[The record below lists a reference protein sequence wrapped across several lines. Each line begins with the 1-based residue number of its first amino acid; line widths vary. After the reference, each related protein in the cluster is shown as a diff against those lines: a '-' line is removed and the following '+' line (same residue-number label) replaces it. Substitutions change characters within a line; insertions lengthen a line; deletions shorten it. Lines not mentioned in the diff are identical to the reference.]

1 VAENRVSLKDFY
13 CAGCNERFLR
23 RADDP
28 FCPRCG
34 MLAATEQLEDPR
46 QPTLLWRSTDPDPEN
61 GRRQS
66 PGEDLNRLLGT
77 QVDLYDC
84 RQLLGRGGMG
94 WVFLAWHTRLDR
106 PCALKI
112 LSPHLAERDPDY
124 LARFRNEGRAAA
136 AINHPNIVTAHA
148 TGEHEGLHF
157 LEMEFVAGRSLQ
169 HVLNEQ
175 RLTPTRATCLA
186 VGIAQGLSEAHR
198 AGLIHRDLK
207 PDNVLLTHRGVPKI
221 GDFGLAKKVA
231 GGPAEAAFL
240 LAGTPHFMAPELFQ
254 GEPAT
259 KASDVYALGVVYFQM
274 LTGQLPF
281 ARENMDSLMSAVTS
295 EPIPDVRRMHP
306 EIPLEMAEC
315 LNMMLDKS
323 PGNRPADAVA
333 ALQLL
338 EAVQGHLRDLE
349 GLLHDALD
357 SEPGVTWVRNGS
369 RYNVHVI
376 LEDGRSQRVVI
387 ENETDS
393 LDGQIVIY
401 SVCCPSRHDYY
412 EQALRLNASV
422 SNGALSIR
430 DISGV
435 PHFVMVNVYPRS
447 TIDPEEIRRT
457 VRDLAAHSDAVEHL
471 LTGQDRH

>member
-1 VAENRVSLKDFY
+1 
-13 CAGCNERFLR
+13 
-23 RADDP
+23 
-28 FCPRCG
+28 
-34 MLAATEQLEDPR
+34 
-46 QPTLLWRSTDPDPEN
+46 
-61 GRRQS
+61 
-66 PGEDLNRLLGT
+66 
-77 QVDLYDC
+77 
-84 RQLLGRGGMG
+84 
-94 WVFLAWHTRLDR
+94 
-106 PCALKI
+106 
-112 LSPHLAERDPDY
+112 
-124 LARFRNEGRAAA
+124 
-136 AINHPNIVTAHA
+136 
-148 TGEHEGLHF
+148 
-157 LEMEFVAGRSLQ
+157 
-169 HVLNEQ
+169 
-175 RLTPTRATCLA
+175 
-186 VGIAQGLSEAHR
+186 LSEAHR